1 MRLLTWNV
9 NHRIQEKAIPPQM
22 AEAIDSL
29 KPDVVVL
36 TEFVDGITRNNFFA
50 ELKKFGFS
58 YKISEGRDGQK
69 RDGQNH
75 VLIASRTTLVDGD
88 IHVPPSEPAVP
99 PNEPLIP
106 LAFPSNVLHVKVPDK
121 DFEILGLRVPM
132 PLKSANRQACWEWIM
147 ATAKENC
154 GRPFVIMG
162 DFNIDRE
169 YSPVKCGKR
178 FDQLADIGMHHVPAM
193 PLDYVSYFP
202 PSGGEGTR
210 IDHAFLSRHFI
221 NPTAQYRAESGQYL
235 FAGNKPGAMSDHAVL
250 LVDAEL
256 KK

>member
-36 TEFVDGITRNNFFA
+36 TEFVDGISREIFKS
-50 ELKKFGFS
+50 ELNSLGFN
-58 YKISEGRDGQK
+58 YKISDGPK
-69 RDGQNH
+69 GQNH
-75 VLIASRTTLVDGD
+75 VLIASRTPLVDGD

>member
-1 MRLLTWNV
+1 MKLLTWNV
-9 NHRIQEKAIPPQM
+9 NHRTHEKAIPPQM

-36 TEFVDGITRNNFFA
+36 TEFVDGISREIFKS
-50 ELKKFGFS
+50 ELNSLGFN
-58 YKISEGRDGQK
+58 YKISHGPKD
-69 RDGQNH
+69 QNH
-75 VLIASRTTLVDGD
+75 IQNHILIASRTPLVDGN
-88 IHVPPSEPAVP
+88 IHVSPSEPAVP

-106 LAFPSNVLHVKVPDK
+106 LSFHSNVLHVKLPDK
-121 DFEILGLRVPM
+121 GFEILGLRVPM
-132 PLKSANRQACWEWIM
+132 PLKSANRRACWEWIM

-162 DFNIDRE
+162 DFNIDRK

-178 FDQLADIGMHHVPAM
+178 FDQLADIGMHHVAAI
-193 PLDYVSYFP
+193 PLKDVSYFP
-202 PSGGEGTR
+202 PSSGEGTR

-250 LVDAEL
+250 LVEAEL
-256 KK
+256 KR